1 MFCILIIIDYSFLY
15 WPVRWFLSIS
25 QVLLSA
31 VWVQVRSDLLLP
43 CVHTHRVGIKV
54 HIRYKKW
61 HEWRWYIECIIH
73 NWSTNKGIV
82 ICNIFTLVSPDN
94 QKTWEKRGCNAE
106 WGRSWWCVCLSV
118 CSVYVWLRV
127 VMAETETDCDQRGY
141 IKRDW
146 LRGRACEWK
155 KRLREDTLHPL
166 VTGLNLW
173 ERWM

>member
-1 MFCILIIIDYSFLY
+1 MVSEHLIGFAECGLGSGSVWLA
-15 WPVRWFLSIS
+15 
-25 QVLLSA
+25 SA
-31 VWVQVRSDLLLP
+31 LRTYTQSRDKGSY
-43 CVHTHRVGIKV
+43 
-54 HIRYKKW
+54 IRYKKW
-61 HEWRWYIECIIH
+61 HEWRWYIECMIH

-94 QKTWEKRGCNAE
+94 QKTWEKRVCNAE
-106 WGRSWWCVCLSV
+106 WMRSWWCVCLSV